1 MKCNRLLSLVKNW
14 YLKVQE
20 EAMAPARMVAFIEQH
35 ISQCEECLADPDVK
49 EEAERIREIVLPP
62 AKVPKPKVVRAPK
75 EDVVKDEGTE
85 DEKGVENEDVKDEG
99 TEDEKDV
106 ENEDVV
112 NEDAEDAKTED
123 DLDDEDDLEPDDLD
137 DDEI

>member
-75 EDVVKDEGTE
+75 VDVVE
-85 DEKGVENEDVKDEG
+85 DEDTDHDKDVKNEDV
-99 TEDEKDV
+99 EDENVEDKDV
-106 ENEDVV
+106 EDENADDE
-112 NEDAEDAKTED
+112 ETED

-137 DDEI
+137 DDVI